1 MRIDGWD
8 IDETE
13 VLDSSYG
20 EGTIFTVADL
30 INYVVSHP
38 LEFKPKVR
46 CTCEKCTGLKVESF
60 YNDDEIEL
68 VE

>member
-1 MRIDGWD
+1 MKIDGWD

-13 VLDSSYG
+13 VLDSNYE

-38 LEFKPKVR
+38 LEFKPKI
-46 CTCEKCTGLKVESF
+46 KCTGLKGDSYY
-60 YNDDEIEL
+60 YNDDEME
-68 VE
+68 VEK